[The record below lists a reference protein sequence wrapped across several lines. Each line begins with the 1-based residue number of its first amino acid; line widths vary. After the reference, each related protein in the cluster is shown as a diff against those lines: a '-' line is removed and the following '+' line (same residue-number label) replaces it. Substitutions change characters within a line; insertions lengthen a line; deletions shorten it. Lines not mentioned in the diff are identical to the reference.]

1 MPEFAIKSDA
11 LGKVYRLGTQ
21 LTRADTLRDR
31 LVELSR
37 GGRRRSGTESRSGH
51 MWALKDVSFEVGV
64 GEVVGV
70 VGANGAG
77 KTTLLKIL
85 SRITEP
91 TEGRAQLRGR
101 VGSLLEV
108 GTGFHGELTGRE
120 NIFLSGAIMG
130 MRRAEIRAKYDD
142 IVEFSGVER
151 FINTPVKRYS
161 SGMYVRLAFA
171 VAAFLEPEI
180 LLVDEVLAVGDAQFQ
195 KKCIGKMG
203 SVAREGR
210 TVLVVSHN
218 MGVVNQLCSRALWLD
233 GGQLRDDGNPAQIS
247 RAYLA
252 EGGAAS
258 PSSTFAEDP
267 QRDTQVVAARLLGLD
282 GESQQRFSCDEPLVV
297 EIDYLV
303 RRRTPGLYGALN
315 VNAADGSPVMISYT
329 YDIDPNPMEDLD
341 EGLHTLRVTIPPRTL
356 AAGDYSLDFS
366 VARGHKATVLLEQGL
381 VLGGFALDDFATMK
395 GNRRNGYFSTILDW
409 SVSDRA
415 LTAETRSSA
424 RRQ

>member
-1 MPEFAIKSDA
+1 MADVAIRTEG

-31 LVELSR
+31 ITELSR
-37 GGRRRSGTESRSGH
+37 SATRRARTDERRGG
-51 MWALKDVSFEVGV
+51 MVWALKDASFDVDI

-70 VGANGAG
+70 IGANGAG

-91 TEGRAQLRGR
+91 TEGRATLRGR

-130 MRRAEIRAKYDD
+130 MRRAEIRAKYDE

-151 FINTPVKRYS
+151 FIDTPVKRYS

-218 MGVVNQLCSRALWLD
+218 MGVVNQLCTRAIWLD
-233 GGQLRDDGNPAQIS
+233 GGRLRADGDPARIS
-247 RAYLA
+247 REYLA
-252 EGGAAS
+252 EGGAGNATS
-258 PSSTFAEDP
+258 AFAENAE
-267 QRDTQVVAARLLGLD
+267 RDTQVVASRILAED

-297 EIDYLV
+297 EIDYVV
-303 RRRTPGLYGALN
+303 RRRTPGLYGTLS

-329 YDIDPNPMEDLD
+329 YDVDPNPMEDLD
-341 EGLHTLRVTIPPRTL
+341 EGLHTLRVAIPPRTL
-356 AAGDYSLDFS
+356 APGDYWLDFS
-366 VARGHKATVLLEQGL
+366 VARGHKSTVIIEHGL

-395 GNRRNGYFSTILDW
+395 GNRRTGYFSTILDW
-409 SVSDRA
+409 SVSDRSLA
-415 LTAETRSSA
+415 AGNS
-424 RRQ
+424 